1 MEFRRSID
9 TIGAGQECQTATK
22 IGRFLRIERERPAT
36 IYSASRLVTLT
47 RKIGLDFSDGS
58 ISNVCEVFTGS

>member
-22 IGRFLRIERERPAT
+22 IGRFLLVGRERAERFIP
-36 IYSASRLVTLT
+36 R
-47 RKIGLDFSDGS
+47 RGW
-58 ISNVCEVFTGS
+58 